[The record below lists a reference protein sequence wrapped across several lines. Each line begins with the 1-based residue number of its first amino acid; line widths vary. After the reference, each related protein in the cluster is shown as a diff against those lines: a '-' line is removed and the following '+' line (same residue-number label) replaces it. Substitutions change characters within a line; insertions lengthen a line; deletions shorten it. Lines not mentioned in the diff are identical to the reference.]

1 MSGGNDLH
9 YDAFIS
15 YRHNEFDSF
24 VAENLHKK
32 LESFKLPK
40 SVLPKVAS
48 GKKKIERVFRDV
60 DELPLTDNLSDPISK
75 ALLNSDF
82 LITICTPRYPESRWC
97 MKEIEVFLQTHP
109 RDHILVVLAEDEPV
123 NSFPEILCYE
133 DIETT
138 TENGE
143 TIITRRELEPLAADT
158 RGGTKKEVLKA
169 MDIAVIK
176 LCAAM
181 FGLNYD
187 DLKQR
192 HREQR
197 MRRLATIFGSI
208 GAAVLAFAIF
218 ATVMLIKISAQN
230 VTINKQY
237 RELQDSFASSMAA
250 ASGNLMKAGRRKDA
264 VYAVRSVLPDDEEEG
279 YNADALKALYE
290 SMDVYKMS
298 GGHEPVCAYDAGSM
312 LYNFYVSGDGKYVLL
327 NEDKVAYVCDAETG
341 SVLHTIVSDNGWIQ
355 SAFCG
360 EEGVLW
366 GNGENC
372 YYYSFETKES
382 TPVEVPADASFF
394 VVDDG
399 TMVLIDSFDNI
410 LYAVGDG
417 GQILFKFDH
426 SDVFEEFVSI
436 REAWLSGNVLTCCFS
451 EMEENY
457 FLVKINTTDGKMLD
471 LYKGESFREPVVYLG
486 DDVLYVAAGRYEG
499 ELLSCDIT
507 LMDPESKKEKWK
519 TTLEDFE
526 VIYGFF
532 RISDKYLYICGKT
545 EVAILEPKTGELVKR
560 YYAPGNIFEAWIED
574 GQLYY
579 LTGGSKVFSC
589 SEYNQA
595 DATEV
600 FFKTVPGLAVSDA
613 TYKNGDLYCVFNS
626 ESYVTRYSDKT
637 STLAARYDGDFDTE
651 MMQSYLPEEVFTDSE
666 KFDVNQRLVDF
677 IYYSEDKKY
686 IMTALSNHTAC
697 IYDAETGEKVSSFA
711 TSEDNFYSFGLSDLT
726 GSYVLRGEKIYIFDK
741 DMRIVCEIG
750 SVFGETNEG
759 IIVYDNEGEY
769 LLPFV
774 DYKGIC
780 KMADEYL
787 ADYAPPGSI
796 KQKYGLK

>member
-1 MSGGNDLH
+1 MT
-9 YDAFIS
+9 
-15 YRHNEFDSF
+15 YRAIF
-24 VAENLHKK
+24 VTI
-32 LESFKLPK
+32 
-40 SVLPKVAS
+40 AS

-327 NEDKVAYVCDAETG
+327 NAD
-341 SVLHTIVSDNGWIQ
+341 WIQ
-355 SAFCG
+355 PLS
-360 EEGVLW
+360 L
-366 GNGENC
+366 
-372 YYYSFETKES
+372 
-382 TPVEVPADASFF
+382 
-394 VVDDG
+394 
-399 TMVLIDSFDNI
+399 TMV
-410 LYAVGDG
+410 
-417 GQILFKFDH
+417 
-426 SDVFEEFVSI
+426 
-436 REAWLSGNVLTCCFS
+436 
-451 EMEENY
+451 
-457 FLVKINTTDGKMLD
+457 
-471 LYKGESFREPVVYLG
+471 
-486 DDVLYVAAGRYEG
+486 
-499 ELLSCDIT
+499 
-507 LMDPESKKEKWK
+507 
-519 TTLEDFE
+519 
-526 VIYGFF
+526 
-532 RISDKYLYICGKT
+532 
-545 EVAILEPKTGELVKR
+545 
-560 YYAPGNIFEAWIED
+560 
-574 GQLYY
+574 
-579 LTGGSKVFSC
+579 
-589 SEYNQA
+589 
-595 DATEV
+595 
-600 FFKTVPGLAVSDA
+600 
-613 TYKNGDLYCVFNS
+613 
-626 ESYVTRYSDKT
+626 
-637 STLAARYDGDFDTE
+637 
-651 MMQSYLPEEVFTDSE
+651 
-666 KFDVNQRLVDF
+666 
-677 IYYSEDKKY
+677 
-686 IMTALSNHTAC
+686 
-697 IYDAETGEKVSSFA
+697 
-711 TSEDNFYSFGLSDLT
+711 
-726 GSYVLRGEKIYIFDK
+726 
-741 DMRIVCEIG
+741 
-750 SVFGETNEG
+750 
-759 IIVYDNEGEY
+759 
-769 LLPFV
+769 
-774 DYKGIC
+774 
-780 KMADEYL
+780 
-787 ADYAPPGSI
+787 
-796 KQKYGLK
+796 